1 MNTDL
6 KVKHGQ
12 LILQQISFKRILVRN
27 VMKNDSKSLQGKVA
41 LPKSLIGKDVYIV
54 VGSP

>member
-27 VMKNDSKSLQGKVA
+27 VMKNDSNGNQGKIA
-41 LPKSLIGKDVYIV
+41 LPKNLIGKEVYVV